1 MLTNMYL
8 RESKGEKMVGY
19 GKRSHICLRLA
30 TIART
35 VKFTYATRVDGGG
48 QPYPASRDATAP
60 FFFLAYWPPILP
72 SSSKASKGKRLVVDT
87 QGDIR

>member
-48 QPYPASRDATAP
+48 QPYPASRDEITP
-60 FFFLAYWPPILP
+60 FFFLASYRPM
-72 SSSKASKGKRLVVDT
+72 T
-87 QGDIR
+87 